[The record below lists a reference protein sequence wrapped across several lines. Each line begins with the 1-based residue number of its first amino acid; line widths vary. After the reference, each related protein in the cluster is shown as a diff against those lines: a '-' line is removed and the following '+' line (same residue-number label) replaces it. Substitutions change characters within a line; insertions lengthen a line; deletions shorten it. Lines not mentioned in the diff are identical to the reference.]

1 MFVRSL
7 NKGIFVTTLL
17 FVFVFQVNAEQAGQ
31 AGAAWDLLL
40 VDVSWLQQNL
50 HKPNIVIL
58 DARSPAEYQQG
69 HIAGAVNFPATYTY
83 QSALKKRVVL
93 LQDFE
98 VMLGSLGINNDSHVI
113 IYGSAL
119 YLNAARVFW
128 ALELYGHKQ
137 LSVLNGAFPAWQ
149 AAGLPVDTSTP
160 QRSRASYRAAI
171 HPGKMATRL
180 QTLLA
185 IDNPRIALIDA
196 REAVEYQGV
205 KSRASRFGHI
215 PTAINIAKSK
225 NLEVRQGIY
234 YYRSRPALAELYAGI
249 NNYVKTILYCQSGS
263 ESAISYLALRL
274 LDKNVSLYDGA
285 WGEWGNIPGLPITSS
300 VP

>member
-1 MFVRSL
+1 MLARELYKV
-7 NKGIFVTTLL
+7 IFVTTLL
-17 FVFVFQVNAEQAGQ
+17 YVFVFQVNAELAGQ
-31 AGAAWDLLL
+31 TGSDRDLLL
-40 VDVSWLQQNL
+40 VDVSWLQQ
-50 HKPNIVIL
+50 HQYEPNIVIL
-58 DARSPAEYQQG
+58 DARSPGEYQQG

-93 LQDFE
+93 QQDFE

-128 ALELYGHKQ
+128 ALELYGHRQ

-149 AAGLPVDTSTP
+149 AAGLPVDTRTP

-185 IDNPRIALIDA
+185 IDNPRIAVIDA
-196 REAVEYQGV
+196 REPVEYQGV
-205 KSRASRFGHI
+205 KSRSSRFGHI
-215 PTAINIAKSK
+215 PTALNIAKSK
-225 NLEVRQGIY
+225 NLEVRQGMY
-234 YYRSRPALAELYAGI
+234 YFRSEPALAGLYADV
-249 NNYVKTILYCQSGS
+249 NNHVKRIIYCQSGS
-263 ESAISYLALRL
+263 EAAIGYLALRL
-274 LDKNVSLYDGA
+274 LDRNVSLYDGA
-285 WGEWGNIPGLPITSS
+285 WDEWGNTPGLPITS
-300 VP
+300 PLP